1 MNHLIRIALAAAV
14 ACSAPAAFAAASSA
28 LAIHTVTITLTDLDP
43 LDGIAPSITPLYA
56 SQPYLNVGAAG
67 FDPGYSNDAYA
78 ALGGKA
84 GSQLAGA
91 ASTPFAQSSALVS
104 GAATIAGFDGMTL
117 AGGAQSSAVGYGEY
131 GALAASFTAMNFTI
145 SANTAV
151 TVTFGATIDLATTIG
166 MDAVTG
172 ESELAKAHL
181 LLRMD
186 GVGDDGIPSVD
197 ELFFE
202 PFAAY
207 RFDALGN
214 PVGDAFHWAGDL
226 SVSFS
231 NLDNHDNLATFYGE
245 GGLGGHSIAAVPEP
259 ATYGMLL
266 GGLAL
271 LGAAARRRR

>member
-1 MNHLIRIALAAAV
+1 MNHLIRIALAAVV
-14 ACSAPAAFAAASSA
+14 ACSAPSAFAAASSA

-43 LDGIAPSITPLYA
+43 LDGIAPSITPSYA

-67 FDPGYSNDAYA
+67 FDPAYSIDAYA

-91 ASTPFAQSSALVS
+91 ASTPFAHSSALVS

-117 AGGAQSSAVGYGEY
+117 AGGAQSSAVGHGEY
-131 GALAASFTAMNFTI
+131 GALGASYTAMNFTI

-166 MDAVTG
+166 LDAATG

-181 LLRMD
+181 MLRMD
-186 GVGDDGIPSVD
+186 GIGDDGIPTVD

-202 PFAAY
+202 PFAGY

-231 NLDNHDNLATFYGE
+231 NVDDHDNLATFYGE

-271 LGAAARRRR
+271 LGGLSRRRR